1 VRLLN
6 NGGLP
11 LSLPVRT
18 PRSQNRR
25 TRFVAALIAVAGVA
39 SVPATNAAA
48 VAPRESA
55 VPVAV
60 TVLGQSVGGREIV
73 ATRYGDGTGKTVMI
87 VGQIHGNE
95 KTGIRLTR
103 EIVAAGVPAGY
114 TLWVIETVNPDG
126 NARNTRQNARGVDLN
141 RNFPTKWAP
150 QTCPGKYC
158 AGRKPAS
165 EPETRLLSE
174 FLQQTRPQMV
184 VFYHAKGNYVD
195 YVKNGV
201 GETAAVRAYA
211 KTSRLPLTTV
221 SCGPGGCTG
230 NATQHAY
237 ELDRATTNFVVE
249 LPCYTFCLSRTSV
262 KRHIAAFWAAAAL
275 A

>member
-1 VRLLN
+1 VN
-6 NGGLP
+6 A
-11 LSLPVRT
+11 
-18 PRSQNRR
+18 PRPQTRR
-25 TRFVAALIAVAGVA
+25 TRLVAFLLAVTTATGITAGTG
-39 SVPATNAAA
+39 TNATA
-48 VAPRESA
+48 APRETGA
-55 VPVAV
+55 PIAV
-60 TVLGQSVGGREIV
+60 TVLGQSVNGRDIV

-141 RNFPTKWAP
+141 RNFPTNWAP

-158 AGRKPAS
+158 AGRTAAS
-165 EPETRLLSE
+165 EPETRLLAE
-174 FLQQTRPQMV
+174 FLRQTGPQMI

-195 YVKNGV
+195 HVKNGV
-201 GETAAVRAYA
+201 GAIDAVRTYA
-211 KTSRLPLTTV
+211 RISRLPFTTV
-221 SCGPGGCTG
+221 SCGRGGCTG
-230 NATQHAY
+230 NATQHAF
-237 ELDRATTNFVVE
+237 ELDRASTNFVVE
-249 LPCYTFCLSRTSV
+249 LPCYTFCLSKTSV
-262 KRHIAAFWAAAAL
+262 RRHTAAFWAAAAL

>member
-1 VRLLN
+1 MSLSASKIPKIRL
-6 NGGLP
+6 
-11 LSLPVRT
+11 VT
-18 PRSQNRR
+18 
-25 TRFVAALIAVAGVA
+25 ALLAVAGIA
-39 SVPATNAAA
+39 PFPAADSVRAAA
-48 VAPRESA
+48 RENTT
-55 VPVAV
+55 PIAV
-60 TVLGQSVGGREIV
+60 TVLGQSTEGRDIV

-141 RNFPTKWAP
+141 RNFPTEWSS

-158 AGRKPAS
+158 AGREPAS
-165 EPETRLLSE
+165 EPETRLLAE
-174 FLQQTRPQMV
+174 FLQQAHPQMI

-195 YVKNGV
+195 YVPDGV
-201 GETAAVRAYA
+201 GQTAAVRAYA
-211 KTSRLPLTTV
+211 KATRLPYTTV

-230 NATQHAY
+230 NATQHAF
-237 ELDRATTNFVVE
+237 ELDRTTTNFVVE
-249 LPCYTFCLSRTSV
+249 LPCYTFCLSRTVV
-262 KRHIAAFWAAAAL
+262 KRHITAFWTAAAIA
-275 A
+275 